1 MRIGYA
7 RVHARDHSPDAQHA
21 ALEAAGCQRIF
32 LDRTHGALASR
43 PELADALLA
52 ARPGD
57 ALVVTALDRL
67 AASTRHLI
75 ALAGD
80 LQTREVHLM
89 VLDQGIDTST
99 PAGHAF
105 FHTLEAIAAFQHAL
119 MSESTRAGLQ
129 AARARGRTGGQKPKL
144 TPHQARV
151 AQQTYHAGQHTV
163 AQIAEEFGVSR
174 PTIYRCL
181 NRLADSAT

>member
-7 RVHARDHSPDAQHA
+7 RVHVRDHSPDAQHA
-21 ALEAAGCQRIF
+21 ALEAAGCERIF

-57 ALVVTALDRL
+57 ELVVTTLDRL

-80 LQTREVHLM
+80 LQTTGVHLV

-99 PAGHAF
+99 PVGHAF
-105 FHTLEAIAAFQHAL
+105 FHTLEAVAAFQRAL
-119 MSESTRAGLQ
+119 MSDSTLAGLQ
-129 AARARGRTGGQKPKL
+129 AARVRGRTGGRK
-144 TPHQARV
+144 
-151 AQQTYHAGQHTV
+151 
-163 AQIAEEFGVSR
+163 
-174 PTIYRCL
+174 
-181 NRLADSAT
+181 